1 MDSQINGGLEWSDF
15 NVDFHSE
22 VQSIKQPK
30 FAQIAE
36 KESRLNVD
44 LRPYMVPRPY
54 TVYENDSI
62 QKCLNL
68 FRLMNLRQLPVLNE
82 DDGSI
87 VGIITRQDLFAFMTV

>member
-1 MDSQINGGLEWSDF
+1 MP
-15 NVDFHSE
+15 
-22 VQSIKQPK
+22 SIKEPR
-30 FAQIAE
+30 FAKIAE
-36 KESRLNVD
+36 KDGRHNLD